1 MCYDTWKLA
10 TPPEYEY
17 AEGPEE
23 HEPPCP
29 HEAGCVVCDPDK
41 EEPRPCAGKGTSDP
55 Q

>member
-10 TPPEYEY
+10 TPPEYDTGD
-17 AEGPEE
+17 AEA

-29 HEAGCVVCDPDK
+29 HEAFCVVCDPDK
-41 EEPRPCAGKGTSDP
+41 EEPSPCASNGTNDP